1 MKGTND
7 GKRKSRHAE
16 RGEKQNPPTADIKP
30 DAPFD
35 DDALGRKDLARFL
48 TQRVVSSVTPYTLAL
63 DANWGEGKTIFLKM
77 WQAELKKSGFQCVY
91 YDAWASDFCR
101 DSFPSMVAE
110 LKESFSGSKSK
121 TMAEKIAKK
130 GSAVVKAMAKNLP
143 GSLAGLVGG
152 GEVAQAAV
160 NEIFGE
166 WEPVAAYSE
175 YRKALEAFKSSLG
188 EIASQSGKPLIFMI
202 DELDRCRP
210 TFALDVLEKI
220 KHIFDVQGVF
230 FVAALNKNALAKTIE
245 SVYGITDGNDYLSK
259 FFDDTQPLTN
269 DRGIAPYLV
278 EKAGVFDVIMRD
290 CGMKYRDAEAFVST
304 LSELFRSHSVSL
316 RGQKQIVES
325 IAGCLKKFALGQKTN
340 FAPKINWDFL
350 FYFVF
355 LHCRNPSLF
364 AKTLATT
371 KNARSDSDLLSLVP
385 ARELMAFVYGE
396 KSFFPDNST
405 LEQECK
411 IVSKLTDSDNINWLT
426 DIYVALI
433 YFRCQCDSD
442 FRNELDEVNSG
453 LYQLSPRRVDARKI
467 YNLMEKISHMCDDE
481 S

>member
-1 MKGTND
+1 MEN
-7 GKRKSRHAE
+7 E
-16 RGEKQNPPTADIKP
+16 NPDTQKEVKNKISETVITP
-30 DAPFD
+30 DAPFA
-35 DDALGRKDLARFL
+35 DDALGRKDLARHL
-48 TQRVVSSVTPYTLAL
+48 TQRVESSITPYTLAL
-63 DANWGEGKTIFLKM
+63 DANWGEGKTTFLKM
-77 WQAELKKSGFQCVY
+77 WQADLEKSGFRCVY

-101 DSFPSMVAE
+101 DSFPSMVAG
-110 LKESFSGSKSK
+110 LKESFSGE
-121 TMAEKIAKK
+121 TPEKFTEVCA
-130 GSAVVKAMAKNLP
+130 AVAKAMAKNLP
-143 GSLAGLVGG
+143 SFFAGFVGG
-152 GEVAQAAV
+152 REVAQAG
-160 NEIFGE
+160 IDKFFSE

-188 EIASQSGKPLIFMI
+188 EIASQSEKPLIFMI

-269 DRGIAPYLV
+269 DDRGIAPYLV

-433 YFRCQCDSD
+433 YFRCQCDPD

-453 LYQLSPRRVDARKI
+453 LYRLSPRRVDARKI
-467 YNLMEKISHMCDDE
+467 YNLMEKISHNCDDE
-481 S
+481 N